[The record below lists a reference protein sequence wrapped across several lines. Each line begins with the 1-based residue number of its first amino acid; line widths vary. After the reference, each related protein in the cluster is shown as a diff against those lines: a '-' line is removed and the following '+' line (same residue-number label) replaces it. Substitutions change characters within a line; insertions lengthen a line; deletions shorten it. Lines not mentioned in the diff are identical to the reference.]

1 MNCIDI
7 NRENNINHH
16 YRSCSELRRLALRMR
31 RTIGS
36 VEDISVNASIVASQ
50 TGNKARVFFEISSQI
65 EKTSRK
71 MHAKINMII
80 HVTSKL
86 IETVL
91 ASKIAQYHIDS
102 YMLVQIP
109 EHNTANYELVKTV
122 TKRLQKDVALG
133 LVQFRNEIKALE
145 VQFNAFD
152 FLINRIFVALTALRI
167 EEELFRAQLEMVAVG
182 SLIKSFEELLNVLS
196 EDYDV
201 FRDYFMIFKH
211 SNKLVWNSEE

>member
-1 MNCIDI
+1 MV
-7 NRENNINHH
+7 RENNINHH
-16 YRSCSELRRLALRMR
+16 YRACSELRRLALRMQ

-71 MHAKINMII
+71 MHTKINTII

-109 EHNTANYELVKTV
+109 ENYSANHELMQIV
-122 TKRLQKDVALG
+122 TSRLKKQVALG
-133 LVQFRNEIKALE
+133 FIQFRNGIKTLE
-145 VQFNAFD
+145 AQFNVFE

-167 EEELFRAQLEMVAVG
+167 EEELFRTQLGMVAVG
-182 SLIKSFEELLNVLS
+182 SLIKSFEELLSVLS
-196 EDYDV
+196 QDYDV

-211 SNKLVWNSEE
+211 TNKSPWNSEE

>member
-1 MNCIDI
+1 MD
-7 NRENNINHH
+7 RENNINNH
-16 YRSCSELRRLALRMR
+16 YRSCSELRRLALRMQ

-36 VEDISVNASIVASQ
+36 VENISVNASIVASQ

-122 TKRLQKDVALG
+122 ITRLKKEVSLG
-133 LVQFRNEIKALE
+133 FVQFRNEVKALE
-145 VQFNAFD
+145 VQFNVFE

-167 EEELFRAQLEMVAVG
+167 EEELFRTQLGMVAVG
-182 SLIKSFEELLNVLS
+182 SLIKSFEELLHVLS

-211 SNKLVWNSEE
+211 TNKLAWNSEE

>member
-1 MNCIDI
+1 MD
-7 NRENNINHH
+7 RENNINHH
-16 YRSCSELRRLALRMR
+16 YRSCNELRRLALRMQ

-71 MHAKINMII
+71 MHSKINTII
-80 HVTSKL
+80 QVTSRL

-91 ASKIAQYHIDS
+91 ASKIALYHIDS
-102 YMLVQIP
+102 YLLVQLSADHP
-109 EHNTANYELVKTV
+109 GNYELMHHV
-122 TKRLQKDVALG
+122 TSRLQKQVALG
-133 LVQFRNEIKALE
+133 FIQFRNGIKALE
-145 VQFNAFD
+145 TQFNVFE

-167 EEELFRAQLEMVAVG
+167 EEELFRTQLGMVAVG
-182 SLIKSFEELLNVLS
+182 SLIKSFEELLGVLS
-196 EDYDV
+196 HDYDV

-211 SNKLVWNSEE
+211 TNRLPWNSEE